1 MEPEFTDLRYQLV
14 TALIRSPSD
23 LNQEAL
29 QCLVEIPLP
38 LAKKYKEIDVKGIM
52 QANTRGETQRDLRT
66 ISTALNILEKY
77 GRNLLNPH
85 KPRFWRTVKF
95 NNPVFRDTV
104 DTIQGGRDVLRLY
117 GYSEEQSDGL
127 CFPEHLQEPDIP
139 RVASITVDIMLLR
152 AELNLLLSDN
162 HPDPRVLQELMQEG
176 NSLEGNLLVDVA
188 PDRTPLH
195 SAPALSHTEYLPP
208 DSCLLCGLEPPSLHC
223 PSCAQS
229 LCPDCDRLFHK
240 HPSRKHHQR
249 VSLKEKAW
257 RNTLPPSLSTVTTDA
272 ASFPPPMEGWR
283 SLPAQ
288 PPPPRPA
295 WFCAACR
302 TLNDARSVLCV
313 ACDRPRGCKIP
324 VSLTPEDQ
332 MARGQ
337 WSCQSCTFENEPST
351 VLCAVCERPR
361 LSGRPGTGDAKPLVA
376 WGEPTELQ
384 PEELPGW
391 QCEHCTFWNHIP
403 SRVCE
408 ICNRTSQR
416 GDCKPAPLICKPEGE
431 EKPQKEP
438 ADVKPEPKCPSKSLS
453 QEEAEHRR
461 QEKLREDGQKI
472 VAMIREAEAVGVV
485 PEMVAAAVRYSG
497 TEIPL
502 AWLNSE
508 LPGVLEEVAEMA
520 TQRGVEEPGGGL
532 GAMTY
537 QEAQTAWM
545 ESQGDTDEAVSRC
558 LAARRSKVREL
569 KALGFAERGPVL
581 QALYQN
587 KGDLWQALVQ
597 LQRQRL
603 EPFHLRLW
611 ESEEPPLDFNSP
623 DRQALL
629 RRLLASL
636 SLPSWGRA
644 ELVVSLMLEK
654 PSEGGWE
661 LADIVE
667 AVKAS
672 PSRDFIKRLLSWE
685 CAVCS
690 WALPR
695 NKMQSLTS
703 CECTICPECF
713 AQHFTIAV
721 KEKHIT
727 DLVCPACSEP
737 EISDERELLSYFS
750 TLDIQLRSC
759 LDTET
764 YELFHKKLT
773 ERVLM
778 RDPKFQ
784 WCTHCSFG
792 FIYESEQL
800 EAKCPQCR
808 KSFCVQCR
816 RPWEP
821 QHQGLSCEGFQEW
834 KRTNDP
840 EYQAQGLAAYLQENG
855 IACPNCKFSYALARG
870 GCMHFHC
877 TQCRHHFCSGCYSVF
892 HAKNKCPL
900 PGCSIKLSLHAH
912 HPRDCLFYLRDWD
925 VRRLQRLLQDNGVVF
940 NTDPPA
946 GTRPNTGGGCQVMEQ
961 KETVAGL
968 KDEPCGRETQAGY
981 AGLCQAHYKEYLVN
995 LINSY
1000 SLDPAVLYN
1009 LQEVELVWQR
1019 HLPAVQLPP
1028 QGPTEEDDSYAG
1040 RLIKKLMDEVGLGPK
1055 IPRRQKTD
1063 ARGLH

>member
-1 MEPEFTDLRYQLV
+1 MEPEFMCLRDELV
-14 TALIRSPSD
+14 AALIQSPSE
-23 LNQEAL
+23 LNQETL
-29 QCLVEIPLP
+29 QRLVEMALP
-38 LAKKYKEIDVKGIM
+38 LAKKYQEIDVRAIM
-52 QANTRGETQRDLRT
+52 QANTQGETQRDLRT
-66 ISTALNILEKY
+66 LSTALNILEKY
-77 GRNLLNPH
+77 GRNLLNPL

-127 CFPEHLQEPDIP
+127 CFPEYLQEPDTP
-139 RVASITVDIMLLR
+139 RVASITVDVMLLR

-162 HPDPRVLQELMQEG
+162 HPNPRVLQELMQQGSGLEG
-176 NSLEGNLLVDVA
+176 SKEGNLIADVA
-188 PDRTPLH
+188 PERTPLH
-195 SAPALSHTEYLPP
+195 PAPALSHTEYLPP
-208 DSCLLCGLEPPSLHC
+208 DSCLLCGLESPSLHC
-223 PSCAQS
+223 PSCAQC
-229 LCPDCDRLFHK
+229 LCSDCDRLFHK
-240 HPSRKHHQR
+240 HPSRTHHRR
-249 VSLKEKAW
+249 VPLKERAW
-257 RNTLPPSLSTVTTDA
+257 RNTLPPSLSTVTPDA
-272 ASFPPPMEGWR
+272 ASLRPPMDGWR

-288 PPPPRPA
+288 PPLPRPA
-295 WFCAACR
+295 WFCAACQ

-313 ACDRPRGCKIP
+313 ACERPRGCKMP
-324 VSLTPEDQ
+324 SSLSADDQ
-332 MARGQ
+332 LARGR
-337 WSCQSCTFENEPST
+337 WSCQSCTFENEASM
-351 VLCAVCERPR
+351 VLCSVCERPR
-361 LSGRPGTGDAKPLVA
+361 LAGRPGTGDAKPLMA
-376 WGEPTELQ
+376 WVEPTELPQ
-384 PEELPGW
+384 EELPGW
-391 QCEHCTFWNHIP
+391 QCEHCTFWNHIRG
-403 SRVCE
+403 RVCE
-408 ICNRTSQR
+408 MCNRTSQR
-416 GDCKPAPLICKPEGE
+416 GGREPAPPLGKPEGE
-431 EKPQKEP
+431 EKPKTEP
-438 ADVKPEPKCPSKSLS
+438 ADVKAEPKGPLKSLS
-453 QEEAEHRR
+453 QDEVEHRR
-461 QEKLREDGQKI
+461 QEKLREDGQKM
-472 VAMIREAEAVGVV
+472 VVMIREAEAVGVV
-485 PEMVAAAVRYSG
+485 PELVAAAVHYSG

-508 LPGVLEEVAEMA
+508 LPGVLEEVAETA
-520 TQRGVEEPGGGL
+520 TQRAEEELGGGL
-532 GAMTY
+532 GAVTC

-545 ESQGDTDEAVSRC
+545 ESRGDTDEAVSRC
-558 LAARRSKVREL
+558 LAARRSKIREL

-603 EPFHLRLW
+603 EPFHQRLW
-611 ESEEPPLDFNSP
+611 ESEEPPIDFHSP

-800 EAKCPQCR
+800 EVKCPQCR

-816 RPWEP
+816 RPV
-821 QHQGLSCEGFQEW
+821 
-834 KRTNDP
+834 
-840 EYQAQGLAAYLQENG
+840 
-855 IACPNCKFSYALARG
+855 
-870 GCMHFHC
+870 
-877 TQCRHHFCSGCYSVF
+877 SVV
-892 HAKNKCPL
+892 C
-900 PGCSIKLSLHAH
+900 
-912 HPRDCLFYLRDWD
+912 
-925 VRRLQRLLQDNGVVF
+925 
-940 NTDPPA
+940 
-946 GTRPNTGGGCQVMEQ
+946 
-961 KETVAGL
+961 
-968 KDEPCGRETQAGY
+968 
-981 AGLCQAHYKEYLVN
+981 
-995 LINSY
+995 
-1000 SLDPAVLYN
+1000 
-1009 LQEVELVWQR
+1009 VW
-1019 HLPAVQLPP
+1019 
-1028 QGPTEEDDSYAG
+1028 GDS
-1040 RLIKKLMDEVGLGPK
+1040 E
-1055 IPRRQKTD
+1055 
-1063 ARGLH
+1063 